1 MDIFFLSSVTFIFEG
16 SLISQITLEGQIIF
30 KKPFDFTLKSILL
43 NVLFWVKGT
52 LRDFNELYNV
62 NFFSN
67 SSFIFDEASVEAVK
81 QKNEKIR
88 MIQRELPRSPFT
100 TYRNVLPQCAC
111 SFDKNKGLSAAGA
124 QTLRTHS
131 FFRTP
136 RRVLAFGLAN
146 IVHSA
151 LAIAGERSGITNT
164 VLSDAASSK
173 RVESHF
179 ARENKYF

>member
-1 MDIFFLSSVTFIFEG
+1 MGGVGVRHERAPLFSLDKTNAFLHHRDKNDPQRAWARNWGAPPFRTIKQMLFG
-16 SLISQITLEGQIIF
+16 ITE
-30 KKPFDFTLKSILL
+30 
-43 NVLFWVKGT
+43 
-52 LRDFNELYNV
+52 
-62 NFFSN
+62 
-67 SSFIFDEASVEAVK
+67 
-81 QKNEKIR
+81 IR

-131 FFRTP
+131 CFRTP

-151 LAIAGERSGITNT
+151 LASAGERSGTTNT
-164 VLSDAASSK
+164 LLSEAASSK
-173 RVESHF
+173 RIESHL
-179 ARENKYF
+179 ARENKYV

>member
-1 MDIFFLSSVTFIFEG
+1 MRFKLEPWRVGGGSTPVGATLFDRQNQCFFC
-16 SLISQITLEGQIIF
+16 ITE
-30 KKPFDFTLKSILL
+30 
-43 NVLFWVKGT
+43 
-52 LRDFNELYNV
+52 
-62 NFFSN
+62 
-67 SSFIFDEASVEAVK
+67 
-81 QKNEKIR
+81 IR

-136 RRVLAFGLAN
+136 RRVLAFGFAN

-151 LAIAGERSGITNT
+151 LASAGERSGTTNT
-164 VLSDAASSK
+164 LLSGAASSK
-173 RVESHF
+173 RIESHL
-179 ARENKYF
+179 ARENKYV